1 MPTPTLPTVRRGA
14 FALIVVGL
22 ILIVGI
28 FAFMF
33 QSGRELMNARQT
45 RILGSGGS
53 VTVANVPPMMG
64 YGTEYSEGIIS
75 QDAYGIAGKMM
86 IAPSP
91 YPAPGAGSADRER
104 IGPKII
110 RNGSLT
116 LRVDDV
122 EKRADELKTLA
133 LSKNGFVASSN
144 ISDVN
149 GVKNG
154 YLTIRIPSDK
164 FDETVAAAKKLA
176 LVVFNESSNADDVT
190 AQYVDLDA
198 RLRAAKAEEAQ
209 YLEILKQA
217 RSVEDTLNVSA
228 RLADVRTRIEQIQG
242 QLRSLND
249 QTDYATLNI
258 SLTQSAKVEIPTRTW
273 KPFETLKESL
283 RVLVIA
289 LQALVDIIIT
299 GLVFLAGF
307 LLPIILVIVL
317 AAWIVRMI
325 WRKVFPRR

>member
-1 MPTPTLPTVRRGA
+1 
-14 FALIVVGL
+14 
-22 ILIVGI
+22 
-28 FAFMF
+28 
-33 QSGRELMNARQT
+33 MNARQT
-45 RILGSGGS
+45 RILGSSGGI
-53 VTVANVPPMMG
+53 TVSNAPPMMG
-64 YGTEYSEGIIS
+64 LGYGEASIA
-75 QDAYGIAGKMM
+75 QDSYGFAGKMM

-91 YPAPGAGSADRER
+91 YPAPGAGTADRER

-122 EKRADELKTLA
+122 EKRAEELKTLA

-164 FDETVAAAKKLA
+164 FDETVAAAKKIA

-249 QTDYATLNI
+249 QTDYATLSI
-258 SLTQSAKVEIPTRTW
+258 SLTQSARVEVPTRTW
-273 KPFETLKESL
+273 KPLETMKEAL

-289 LQALVDIIIT
+289 LQSLIDVIIT
-299 GLVFLAGF
+299 GVIFLVGF
-307 LLPIILVIVL
+307 LLPIILVIAIV
-317 AAWIVRMI
+317 AWIIRAI
-325 WRKVFPRR
+325 WKKIFPRR